1 MLVQTNISGGKMHNN
16 IEILKMRILT
26 CFIKMS
32 KSNCNVTGLAKS
44 LSEEKYAV
52 SRAMKSLES
61 SGLLDRSDNRCPV
74 LTDKG
79 QKLAYEYAD
88 KIDIV
93 ANHLLGE
100 GVNPAAAKQDAFLL
114 SMYCTNETLSV
125 IKEIEDKMRIKQV
138 TDSYTNFTGKK
149 LCHKLGDGTF
159 ELQFVMYKNSVKNNT
174 NISMANE
181 GFYHPCTLTVEKGE
195 GLISLKAKNI
205 SRKSRLTGKKMN
217 GKVSVFRYFDGTS
230 FVEAERQGN
239 IVTFPIE
246 AMNFITMGESRDRI
260 LHGSL
265 PVRLGCSVGCMHMPE
280 SPAIFTLIV

>member
-1 MLVQTNISGGKMHNN
+1 MHNN

-100 GVNPAAAKQDAFLL
+100 GVNPVAAKQDAFLL

-138 TDSYTNFTGKK
+138 TDSYTKFTGKSYVIN
-149 LCHKLGDGTF
+149 LEMVHL
-159 ELQFVMYKNSVKNNT
+159 
-174 NISMANE
+174 
-181 GFYHPCTLTVEKGE
+181 
-195 GLISLKAKNI
+195 
-205 SRKSRLTGKKMN
+205 
-217 GKVSVFRYFDGTS
+217 S
-230 FVEAERQGN
+230 FN
-239 IVTFPIE
+239 
-246 AMNFITMGESRDRI
+246 
-260 LHGSL
+260 L
-265 PVRLGCSVGCMHMPE
+265 
-280 SPAIFTLIV
+280 

>member
-1 MLVQTNISGGKMHNN
+1 MHNN

-44 LSEEKYAV
+44 LSE
-52 SRAMKSLES
+52 
-61 SGLLDRSDNRCPV
+61 
-74 LTDKG
+74 
-79 QKLAYEYAD
+79 YEYAE
-88 KIDIV
+88 KIDVV

-100 GVNPAAAKQDAFLL
+100 GVNPVAAKQDAFLL
-114 SMYCTNETLSV
+114 SMYCTNDTLSV

-138 TDSYTNFTGKK
+138 TDSYSNFTGKK
-149 LCHKLGDGTF
+149 LCHKLGDATL

-181 GFYHPCTLTVEKGE
+181 GFYHPCILTVEKGE
-195 GLISLKAKNI
+195 GLISLKAKNM

-217 GKVSVFRYFDGTS
+217 GKVSVFKYFDGTS
-230 FVEAERQGN
+230 FVEAERQGD

-246 AMNFITMGESRDRI
+246 AMNFISMGESRDRI

-265 PVRLGCSVGCMHMPE
+265 PIRLGCSVGCMHMPE